1 MLGHAGGMCSP
12 LIHSQ
17 LSEAEHRQGM
27 PGGAASV
34 LRVLVVDDVHA
45 NRELLRMLLGHWG
58 HQAETVPCGREAVQ
72 RVAAGGIDLVLMDTE
87 LPGISGLQATQG
99 IRALPGAAGR
109 TPVWAVSAH
118 CLDSDV
124 AQARDAGADGHL
136 SKPLDLAALQ
146 GVVARVAARR

>member
-1 MLGHAGGMCSP
+1 MCSP
-12 LIHSQ
+12 LNPSHAQ
-17 LSEAEHRQGM
+17 RREGM
-27 PGGAASV
+27 PSASAST

-58 HQAETVPCGREAVQ
+58 HQVEVVPCGQAAVQ

-87 LPGISGLQATQG
+87 LPGISGLQATQR

-118 CLDSDV
+118 CNDDDV
-124 AQARDAGADGHL
+124 AQARHAGADGHL
-136 SKPLDLAALQ
+136 GKPLNFAALQ
-146 GVVARVAARR
+146 GVVAAVAAGLR

>member
-1 MLGHAGGMCSP
+1 MCLP
-12 LIHSQ
+12 FVHSE
-17 LSEAEHRQGM
+17 LSDDQPCR
-27 PGGAASV
+27 GAADRAASA
-34 LRVLVVDDVHA
+34 LRVLVVDDVPA

-58 HQAETVPCGREAVQ
+58 HEAETVPGGQDAVR

-87 LPGISGLQATQG
+87 MPGISGLQATRG

-124 AQARDAGADGHL
+124 SQAREAGANGHL
-136 SKPLDLAALQ
+136 GKPVNFAALR
-146 GVVARVAARR
+146 GVVTDVAARR